1 MGKRNRDVNIRKEQ
15 FDELLLAANSKH
27 LAVDPEN
34 ENVILKRCIILFDK
48 FPTSVAIKFAL
59 CLASGR

>member
-15 FDELLLAANSKH
+15 FDELLAANSKH

-34 ENVILKRCIILFDK
+34 EKYSFSAVSRML
-48 FPTSVAIKFAL
+48 
-59 CLASGR
+59 